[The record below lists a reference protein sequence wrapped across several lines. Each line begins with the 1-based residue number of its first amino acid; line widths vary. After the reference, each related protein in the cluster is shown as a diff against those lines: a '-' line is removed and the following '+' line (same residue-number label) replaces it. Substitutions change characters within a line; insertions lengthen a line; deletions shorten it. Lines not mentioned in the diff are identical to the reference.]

1 MHVVARLTKFFTQ
14 LISETSGLSLDDTLA
29 LAEHAPQLASDEVLA
44 TEVPSFVRSS
54 ASFVSMRRRS
64 RRCSVTRLRARSR
77 SSFAASRF
85 RFAMNTFT

>member
-44 TEVPSFVRSS
+44 TEVREFRALLGKFRVDHAPIEALLSH
-54 ASFVSMRRRS
+54 
-64 RRCSVTRLRARSR
+64 SVARAL
-77 SSFAASRF
+77 AAE
-85 RFAMNTFT
+85 